1 MGGKVFI
8 RYFRPNLTH
17 ATGQRSCY
25 ALGKGLTTNGAD
37 VWTMFN
43 PLPPKAGLEYT
54 AISLIHWRIII
65 HRAGIHLKGKKL
77 LHNHF
82 HFFTTEAHP
91 LKRSEKDEPTSSRTP
106 PDDFPFRNSATD
118 FDAHFSA
125 FLENH
130 HGELWLSFRARQW

>member
-1 MGGKVFI
+1 MGLMFG
-8 RYFRPNLTH
+8 PCLTPY
-17 ATGQRSCY
+17 Q
-25 ALGKGLTTNGAD
+25 
-37 VWTMFN
+37 
-43 PLPPKAGLEYT
+43 PKAGLEYK

-106 PDDFPFRNSATD
+106 PDDFPFRKTPPRILTPIFQPSWRIITGIVGC
-118 FDAHFSA
+118 HFEPGSGSC
-125 FLENH
+125 F
-130 HGELWLSFRARQW
+130 